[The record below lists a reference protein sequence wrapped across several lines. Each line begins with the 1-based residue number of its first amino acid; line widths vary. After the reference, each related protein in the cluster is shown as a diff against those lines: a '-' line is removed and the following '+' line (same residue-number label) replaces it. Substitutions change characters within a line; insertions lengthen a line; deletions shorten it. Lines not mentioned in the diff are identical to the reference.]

1 MTLLHCPPPRPPL
14 PGSLLVWPTEGNSYS
29 LVITGR
35 MMCALKCA
43 LPAWLPLTKAR
54 RGQRRGA
61 QRGAKD
67 RVRTERK
74 WWERGVWPKRWI
86 LLLIT
91 RGIWP
96 DKQYCALQMSIVW
109 GISGATIS
117 IGGDGGGGGRE
128 RQMDRC
134 EDCDMRV
141 IQLRWLHVYSWDS
154 QWQKKKSVQWN
165 WKAVYWHWGGY
176 FFLVG

>member
-1 MTLLHCPPPRPPL
+1 MHELVYMSAQHSDTPASPPRPPL
-14 PGSLLVWPTEGNSYS
+14 PGSLLVWPTAGNSYS

-43 LPAWLPLTKAR
+43 LPAWLPLTKAH

-61 QRGAKD
+61 RRGAKD

-74 WWERGVWPKRWI
+74 WWERGGWPRQWI
-86 LLLIT
+86 LQLIT

-128 RQMDRC
+128 READGEVWR
-134 EDCDMRV
+134 
-141 IQLRWLHVYSWDS
+141 LRYESDTAEVASHILLKLTVG
-154 QWQKKKSVQWN
+154 KKSV
-165 WKAVYWHWGGY
+165 
-176 FFLVG
+176 